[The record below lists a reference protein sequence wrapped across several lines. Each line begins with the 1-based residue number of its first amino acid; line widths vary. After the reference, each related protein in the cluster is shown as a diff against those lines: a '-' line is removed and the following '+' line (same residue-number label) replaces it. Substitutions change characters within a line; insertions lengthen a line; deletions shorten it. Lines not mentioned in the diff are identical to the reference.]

1 MKDLFKGVKKFC
13 SSDYSKN
20 KKLFEELKQSQS
32 PHTLFICCSDSR
44 VLPDLIT
51 KSLPGELFIV
61 RNIANLVPYWRES
74 DEYLATTSAIEYAV
88 LALEVENIVVC
99 GHSNCGGCRAL
110 MNPGSTGKMTHVAKW
125 MELSAGA
132 RERVKSKSGEHCRED
147 LIEKENVLLQIEH
160 LMTYPFVS
168 ERSKAGKLNVYGW
181 YYDIGA
187 GAVYNYDW
195 EKKEFTRI

>member
-13 SSDYSKN
+13 SEEYGRK
-20 KKLFEELKQSQS
+20 KKLFEELKESQA

-51 KSLPGELFIV
+51 ESLPGELFVV
-61 RNIANLVPYWRES
+61 RNIANIVPYWRES

-88 LALEVENIVVC
+88 LALEVDNIVVC
-99 GHSNCGGCRAL
+99 GHSNCGGCKAL
-110 MNPGSTGKMTHVAKW
+110 MNPSSTGKMVHVAKW
-125 MELSAGA
+125 MELAA
-132 RERVKSKSGEHCRED
+132 PVKEAVSSIEYEKNKQVCA
-147 LIEKENVLLQIEH
+147 EKENILQQIKH
-160 LMTYPFVS
+160 LMSYPFIKK
-168 ERSKAGKLNVYGW
+168 RSDEGKINVYGW
-181 YYDIGA
+181 YYDIGV